1 MKVNVSYFAN
11 VEFAQEEDNQWDV
24 EEEEMAESLAKALKA
39 IRKYKGL
46 SLNEVSKET
55 EIPFQTIARYEN
67 GENIPSII
75 QAYKLA
81 YFYEF
86 SINDMFL
93 IGLIDG
99 IEEDYQNILDTW
111 KPAKKK

>member
-11 VEFAQEEDNQWDV
+11 VEFAQEEDNQWEVD
-24 EEEEMAESLAKALKA
+24 EEEMAASLAKSLKA

-46 SLNEVSKET
+46 SLNQVSKET

-81 YFYEF
+81 YFYEI

-99 IEEDYQNILDTW
+99 IEEDYQNILDMW
-111 KPAKKK
+111 KPNKK